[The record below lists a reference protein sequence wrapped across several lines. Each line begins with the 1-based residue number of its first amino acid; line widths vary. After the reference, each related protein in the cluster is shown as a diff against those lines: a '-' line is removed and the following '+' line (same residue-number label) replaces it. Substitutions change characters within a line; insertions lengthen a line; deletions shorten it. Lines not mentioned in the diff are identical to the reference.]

1 MEALGRGLNIER
13 ARQSSSRPAPLLFL
27 EEKPPFAYNP
37 NGSTAPRRKYMPANS
52 RVYGIG
58 NILIDALVRVTDD
71 DILKLELAKGTM
83 HLTEGAERLKILSF
97 IKTRE
102 ATYNCGGSAPNVVIT
117 LAGLQVPSALS
128 GRIGP
133 DEFGEIY
140 DERLSEHGVES
151 FLHKG
156 EGSTGSSVI
165 MITPDSERT
174 MNTHLGVNRDYSL
187 DDINPEAIAGA
198 DYFFFTGYMWDTPNQ
213 KKALT
218 KAMEVA
224 KSNGTKIVFDA
235 ADPFAV
241 TRHHGDFLHLI
252 ENHFDVV
259 LANREEAK
267 LIFND
272 DDIDSCV
279 NKLAALCDTAIVKDG
294 PRGSYIKEGTQTH
307 RIPVNTVHAVD
318 TTGAGDIYAAG
329 FIFGLSQKWDTAK
342 AGKFASYLAS
352 QIVCVTGAQFSVS
365 DIKRLNQELKDD
377 SWDNF

>member
-1 MEALGRGLNIER
+1 
-13 ARQSSSRPAPLLFL
+13 
-27 EEKPPFAYNP
+27 
-37 NGSTAPRRKYMPANS
+37 MPATS
-52 RVYGIG
+52 KVYGIG
-58 NILIDALVRVTDD
+58 NVLIDVLIRVSDE
-71 DILKLELAKGTM
+71 DIAKLELAKGTM

-117 LAGLQVPSALS
+117 LAGLEVAAALS

-140 DERLSEHGVES
+140 NERLFEHGVES
-151 FLHKG
+151 FLHRG

-174 MNTHLGVNRDYSL
+174 MNTHLGVNRDFSL
-187 DDINPEAIAGA
+187 TDINPEAIAAA

-218 KAMEVA
+218 RAMEVA
-224 KSNGTKIVFDA
+224 KANNTKIVFDA

-279 NKLAALCDTAIVKDG
+279 KKLADLCGTAIVKDG
-294 PRGSYIKEGTQTH
+294 PRGSYIKEEENSF
-307 RIPVNTVHAVD
+307 RIPVNTVDAVD

-329 FIFGLSQKWDTAK
+329 FIYGLSQNWNTEK

-365 DIKRLNQELKDD
+365 DIERLNQELKDG